1 MPLEAASLP
10 TVTIILPVRNEAA
23 FIQRCLGAILDQDYP
38 PECLNVL
45 VADGQSDDD
54 TVTIIEAMATNGR
67 VKVIPNPARI
77 QSAGLN
83 LLIQQATGDYVI
95 RVDGHTIIAPDYVR
109 QCVIALQETGAW
121 NVGGA
126 MDPVGITHVGR
137 AIAAAGKSAFAVPT
151 AFHVSRTP
159 TYTDTVYLGAW
170 PRWVFDRVGSYREDF
185 VANEDYELNVRI
197 RAAGGK
203 IYFTPRI
210 RSVYYGRQTLGA
222 LWRQYHRYGQ
232 SKVRTL
238 REHPQSLRLR
248 HLAAPLFV
256 AGLLIGLPLAA
267 LHPVF
272 AGLYAAGLAAYTA
285 LNLAFSVR
293 VASRAGWELLPL
305 LPLVFLTIHLAW
317 GSGFWRGVL
326 SQR

>member
-1 MPLEAASLP
+1 MPAAELP
-10 TVTIILPVRNEAA
+10 TVTVVLPVRNEAA

-38 PECLNVL
+38 AERLNVL
-45 VADGQSDDD
+45 IADGESDDD
-54 TVTIIEAMATNGR
+54 TVTIVEAMPGAER
-67 VKVIPNPARI
+67 VRVIHNPARI

-83 LLIQQATGDYVI
+83 LLILRATGDYVI

-126 MDPVGITHVGR
+126 MDPVGITRTGR

-151 AFHVSRTP
+151 AFHVSSSA

-170 PRWVFDRVGSYREDF
+170 PRWVFERVGAYNTN
-185 VANEDYELNVRI
+185 VGVNEDYELNVRI

-210 RSVYYGRQTLGA
+210 KSVYYGRQTLSA

-238 REHPQSLRLR
+238 REHPRSLRGR
-248 HLAAPLFV
+248 HLVAPLFV
-256 AGLLIGLPLAA
+256 AGLLIGVLLAA
-267 LHPVF
+267 LNPVL
-272 AGLYAAGLAAYTA
+272 AVLYAAGIGAYAA
-285 LNLAFSVR
+285 LNVAFSVR
-293 VASRAGWELLPL
+293 AASRAGWELLPL
-305 LPLVFLTIHLAW
+305 LPLVYLTIHLAW
-317 GSGFWRGVL
+317 GSGFWRGVFKK
-326 SQR
+326 